1 MFLFISHR
9 KDNVFINTPLSP
21 KSVKRMLER
30 KYPPAS
36 ANAGNYFNLMI
47 MLVSYQPIKIFLT

>member
-1 MFLFISHR
+1 
-9 KDNVFINTPLSP
+9 
-21 KSVKRMLER
+21 MLER

-36 ANAGNYFNLMI
+36 ANAGDYFNLMI